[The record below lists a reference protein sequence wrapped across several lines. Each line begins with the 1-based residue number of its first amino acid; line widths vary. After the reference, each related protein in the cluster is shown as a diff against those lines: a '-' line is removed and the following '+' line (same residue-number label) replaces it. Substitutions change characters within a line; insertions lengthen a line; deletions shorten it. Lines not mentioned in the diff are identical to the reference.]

1 MSNNYTLI
9 SLVMTQKS
17 LEHFRSL
24 PFQYNWFRLNGLAQ
38 PGWSL
43 PLQIQHCMAN
53 TSISYKEFK
62 FTTTPICT
70 ASSWIYTPCWIETI
84 EIRAMNAT
92 TVNPWRVIFAYF
104 GMLLLLH
111 SKTSRL
117 TKDEVIVDWSVKRI
131 MIILNRQ
138 VLAPVWNVSMIDS

>member
-62 FTTTPICT
+62 FIKCYTVFHHSRQLQSVMLVLEFTHLVELKLSRSEQWMRLPWTHDVSFSPILEYFYCCT
-70 ASSWIYTPCWIETI
+70 AKRLGSLWT
-84 EIRAMNAT
+84 R
-92 TVNPWRVIFAYF
+92 
-104 GMLLLLH
+104 LL
-111 SKTSRL
+111 
-117 TKDEVIVDWSVKRI
+117 
-131 MIILNRQ
+131 
-138 VLAPVWNVSMIDS
+138 